1 MGLLNDLEMQLERQI
16 PAQLQ
21 TTLQQ
26 ALDDYR
32 PVCPE
37 CRLAM
42 PSHHRMPET
51 SLPDTARSDCKSPVF
66 RYSECRHMA
75 EGMTPLGDDTR

>member
-1 MGLLNDLEMQLERQI
+1 MGLLNDLENQLERQI

-21 TTLQQ
+21 TALRQ

-32 PVCPE
+32 PVCPD

-42 PSHHRMPET
+42 PRRHRYARP
-51 SLPDTARSDCKSPVF
+51 SLPATAPSCCKSPCFVAP
-66 RYSECRHMA
+66 RAAARHFKRLVA
-75 EGMTPLGDDTR
+75 G